1 MHTRMASDS
10 TERPNNARFRKIISA
25 ALIAL
30 AVVVIL
36 IAPIIPISYEEII
49 GHDVDEPVGRMVTK
63 NVSIFQIITG
73 TE

>member
-1 MHTRMASDS
+1 VASDS
-10 TERPNNARFRKIISA
+10 TEHPNNATIRKIIIA
-25 ALIAL
+25 ALIVL

-36 IAPIIPISYEEII
+36 IAPLIPISYEEII
-49 GHDVDEPVGRMVTK
+49 GLDVDEPVGRMVTK